1 MKFPRTSRILNSANQ
16 RKDKTMKKVI
26 KGKQYDTET
35 ATALGCFHKGAKGD
49 LNYIREELFKKKT
62 GEYFL
67 YCKGGASTKYSV
79 LVQNNTWSGS
89 EKIIP
94 LEFSD
99 AQAWAEQN
107 LKDDEYEAI
116 FGEVQEDDSTSVLS
130 ARISKSTI
138 EKLKRFQS
146 ASGEKIGSIVEK
158 AIENYINQ

>member
-1 MKFPRTSRILNSANQ
+1 MKFPRTSRILNSAKH

-49 LNYIREELFKKKT
+49 LNYIREELFRKKT

-67 YCKGGASTKYSV
+67 YGKGGASTKYSV
-79 LVQNNTWSGS
+79 LVKNNTWSGS

-94 LEFSD
+94 LEFPD

-107 LKDDEYEAI
+107 LKDDEYKNI
-116 FGEVQEDDSTSVLS
+116 FGEVTEDDESKVLT
-130 ARISKSTI
+130 ARV
-138 EKLKRFQS
+138 S
-146 ASGEKIGSIVEK
+146 ASTLAKLQRHQSISGETIGTIVEN
-158 AIENYINQ
+158 AIENYIK

>member
-1 MKFPRTSRILNSANQ
+1 
-16 RKDKTMKKVI
+16 MKKII

-49 LNYIREELFKKKT
+49 LNYIREELFRKKT

-67 YCKGGASTKYSV
+67 YGKGGASTKYSV

-107 LKDDEYEAI
+107 LKDDEYKSI
-116 FGEVQEDDSTSVLS
+116 FGEVPEDDESKVLT
-130 ARISKSTI
+130 ARV
-138 EKLKRFQS
+138 S
-146 ASGEKIGSIVEK
+146 ASTLAKLQRHQSISGETIGTIVEK
-158 AIENYINQ
+158 AIENYIK

>member
-1 MKFPRTSRILNSANQ
+1 MKFPRTSRILNSAKH

-49 LNYIREELFKKKT
+49 LNYIREELFRKKT

-67 YCKGGASTKYSV
+67 YGKGGASTKYSV

-107 LKDDEYEAI
+107 LKDDEYKSI
-116 FGEVQEDDSTSVLS
+116 FGEVTEDDESKVLT
-130 ARISKSTI
+130 ARV
-138 EKLKRFQS
+138 S
-146 ASGEKIGSIVEK
+146 ASTLAKLQRHQSISGETIGTIVEK
-158 AIENYINQ
+158 AIDAYIK

>member
-26 KGKQYDTET
+26 KGKKYDTET
-35 ATALGCFHKGAKGD
+35 ATVLGCFHKGAKGE

-107 LKDDEYEAI
+107 LKDDEYKSI
-116 FGEVQEDDSTSVLS
+116 FGEVTEDDESKVLT
-130 ARISKSTI
+130 ARV
-138 EKLKRFQS
+138 S
-146 ASGEKIGSIVEK
+146 ASTLAKLQRHQSISGETIGTIVEK

>member
-1 MKFPRTSRILNSANQ
+1 MKFPRTSRILNSAKH
-16 RKDKTMKKVI
+16 RKDKTMKKII

-35 ATALGCFHKGAKGD
+35 ATALGCFRKGAKGD
-49 LNYIREELFKKKT
+49 LNYMREELFRKKT

-67 YCKGGASTKYSV
+67 YGKGGASTKYSV

-107 LKDDEYEAI
+107 LKDDEYKSI
-116 FGEVQEDDSTSVLS
+116 FGEVTEDDESEVVT
-130 ARISKSTI
+130 ARV
-138 EKLKRFQS
+138 S
-146 ASGEKIGSIVEK
+146 ASTLAKLQRHQSISGETIGTIVEK
-158 AIENYINQ
+158 AIENYIK